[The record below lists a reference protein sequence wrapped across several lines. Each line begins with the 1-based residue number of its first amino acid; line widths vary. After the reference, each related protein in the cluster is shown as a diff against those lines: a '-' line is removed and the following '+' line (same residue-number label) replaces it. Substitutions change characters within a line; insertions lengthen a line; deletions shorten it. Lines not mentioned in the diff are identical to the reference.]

1 MVQINNSNLPYLN
14 FFDKGGMKLQ
24 NAAATRSIADDK
36 FFMFNGR
43 IPANIL

>member
-1 MVQINNSNLPYLN
+1 MNNSNFPYLN

-24 NAAATRSIADDK
+24 NAAATGSMADDK
-36 FFMFNGR
+36 FFIFNGR